1 MKNTAGIIWPQLKGL
16 CLPDAHTTLES
27 LCLSY
32 ESNPSTLSMSM
43 TISDLHHSII
53 FCIYNIYVCKYIYII
68 VHNKSSNLFPTGSH
82 QLLFQDAKSRLEANE
97 LPASQE

>member
-1 MKNTAGIIWPQLKGL
+1 MYL
-16 CLPDAHTTLES
+16 CM
-27 LCLSY
+27 Y
-32 ESNPSTLSMSM
+32 VWYGMVW
-43 TISDLHHSII
+43 
-53 FCIYNIYVCKYIYII
+53 YVCMYVYKI